1 MSADTQPDTLYPHFS
16 QAEFAHRYAAVRAIM
31 QENDLATLIVY
42 GPIGSQE
49 ILYLS
54 DFEVTREAMLV
65 FPISGEPTMFIQM
78 YNHVP
83 NARRVSHIND
93 IRWGGSDTAASVAA
107 NIQERGLA
115 SQRIGLVG
123 LIPLSRY
130 ETLKQ
135 SLPSTTFIN
144 VTRQLQQLRLVKSDE
159 ELAFLRKGAE
169 LSDLAIE
176 ALGREVHPGLTEY
189 QLAAIVEGSY
199 LGLGG
204 KNHIHYMATTP
215 MHHPSVCVPAQHL
228 SSRIIEKGDILITE
242 ISALYHGYPG
252 QILRPFAIGMPPTP
266 AYRHMYEVAVEA
278 FQRIASVI
286 RDGATSEDVLDAAK
300 YIHRSGFTI
309 YDDLLHGLGGGY
321 LPPILR
327 TRQTGEIPSPPF
339 IFKEHMTIVIQ
350 PNIITADER
359 MGLQVGELV
368 HVTRTGVESL
378 HHYPMRFI
386 QCA

>member
-1 MSADTQPDTLYPHFS
+1 MSADTQPDTLYPRFS
-16 QAEFAHRYAAVRAIM
+16 EAEFAHRYASVRTIM
-31 QENDLATLIVY
+31 HENDLAALIVY
-42 GPIGSQE
+42 GSIGSQE

-65 FPISGEPTMFIQM
+65 FPASGEPTLFIQM

-83 NARRVSHIND
+83 NGRRVSSIND
-93 IRWGGSDTAASVAA
+93 IRWGGPDTAASVAL
-107 NIQERGLA
+107 NIQERDL
-115 SQRIGLVG
+115 STQRLGLVG
-123 LIPLSRY
+123 LLPLQRY

-135 SLPSTTFIN
+135 SLPSATFVNI
-144 VTRQLQQLRLVKSDE
+144 TRQLQQLRLVKSDE

-169 LSDLAIE
+169 LSDRAIE
-176 ALGREVHPGLTEY
+176 ALEREVHPGLTEY

-215 MHHPSVCVPAQHL
+215 MHNPSICVPAQHL

-252 QILRPFAIGMPPTP
+252 QILRPLAIGTPPTP
-266 AYRHMYEVAVEA
+266 AYQHMYDVAIEA
-278 FQRIASVI
+278 YHRIASVI
-286 RDGATSEDVLDAAK
+286 RDGATSEDVLDAAE
-300 YIHRSGFTI
+300 YIHHSGFTI

-327 TRQTGEIPSPPF
+327 TRQTGEGISPPF
-339 IFKEHMTIVIQ
+339 TFKEHMTIVIQ
-350 PNIITADER
+350 PNIITTDQR

-368 HVTRTGVESL
+368 HVTRTGIESL
-378 HHYPMRFI
+378 HSYPMRFI
-386 QCA
+386 QCP